1 MWLNI
6 YKKWPTLLLWQG
18 FRFAL
23 HSQPIQ
29 KRNIAI
35 YMIPTTHNI
44 KIKMALKK
52 DDFSIYSQSGI
63 FAMSI
68 HSIPQHPPD
77 VIISR
82 SHSSHRPSQLLNNDC
97 RELLISLQVLFF
109 LFFFPRGCHCFYLSS
124 IRIPNVTWRTNM
136 KWDIIKIQS
145 FLMVQEALH
154 VILST
159 RAAPCGWAIQNW
171 LFPLNVSSS
180 LTI

>member
-6 YKKWPTLLLWQG
+6 YEKWPTLLLWKN

-35 YMIPTTHNI
+35 YMIPTTHGI
-44 KIKMALKK
+44 KIKMALTKR
-52 DDFSIYSQSGI
+52 DFSIYSQSGI
-63 FAMSI
+63 SAMSI
-68 HSIPQHPPD
+68 HSIPQTPPD
-77 VIISR
+77 VVISR
-82 SHSSHRPSQLLNNDC
+82 SHSSHRPSQLLNSDC
-97 RELLISLQVLFF
+97 RELLISLQVFF
-109 LFFFPRGCHCFYLSS
+109 SRGCHCFYLSS
-124 IRIPNVTWRTNM
+124 IRIPSVTWRTNM
-136 KWDIIKIQS
+136 KWDIVKIQS

-159 RAAPCGWAIQNW
+159 RAAPCGWAILNW

-180 LTI
+180 LTT